1 MSYLRA
7 LVLLV
12 ISMVV
17 VVAVPAVTSA
27 TTTDPTEVDA
37 AVAEA
42 TEATPSA
49 TTPAPTTPA
58 PSATTP
64 APSTSAPTPARL
76 SVESGRSVTYY
87 RERAVTVSASG
98 LDVEDSDEPSAV
110 LRLDGEALQELH
122 VADGAFEVWT
132 TLPVTTDGEHLV
144 TVTDGERVLAS
155 TTIDV
160 RPDLFTVT
168 AKPSWIT
175 AEKLATDGVTLSA
188 REVPPNGLVTAS
200 FGDNPPVTKRAVDD
214 GTISITLRNTD
225 DSSLERPGV
234 NWGVLETEDGQLS
247 SVPVRTTVLDV
258 AVRGTSGDL
267 RATGFEPGTDVTLT
281 SSRGTDTATASA
293 EGVATFTLVDFVGEV
308 TASGAAGAV
317 TALVDTRTTPPPST
331 GLTDAQMQKIAAQAA
346 AVDAMRTSANILAA
360 AIASK
365 DNLPGALPPS
375 AQQAVD
381 DQLAAYKKILGGL
394 PQQPPVK
401 VVKPSVDDT
410 RDKIAMLEEQQKKI
424 IEETKKSEKKLVDAA
439 DQAAADAAAAYGSA
453 SKDQQQAIDEMI
465 TKIIQFIKE
474 MKDAQTEQ
482 MRAIVRA
489 STLELVSVG
498 PLGDVVRVPVPV
510 GFTGRHHVGSIEPT
524 SGMLLAWQPFDV
536 AKDGAA
542 SPGAGAD
549 GAGSVLPRTGAPA
562 LAGLVVLGAA
572 MMLAGTGALVTR
584 RRRTG

>member
-12 ISMVV
+12 ISVVV

-27 TTTDPTEVDA
+27 TTPDPTEADA

-49 TTPAPTTPA
+49 TTPAPTAPA

-76 SVESGRSVTYY
+76 SVESGRSVTHY

-98 LDVEDSDEPSAV
+98 LDVEDSEEPSAV
-110 LRLDGEALQELH
+110 LRLDGEALQELY
-122 VADGAFEVWT
+122 VAGGAFEVWT
-132 TLPVTTDGEHLV
+132 TLPVTTAGEHLL
-144 TVTDGERVLAS
+144 TVTDGQRVLAS

-200 FGDNPPVTKRAVDD
+200 FGDNPSVTKRAVDD

-234 NWGVLETEDGQLS
+234 NWGVLETEDGELS

-258 AVRGTSGDL
+258 AVRGTSGEL

-281 SSRGTDTATASA
+281 SSRGTGTASA
-293 EGVATFTLVDFVGEV
+293 DAQGVATFSLPGFVGEV
-308 TASGAAGAV
+308 TASGTAGSV
-317 TALVDTRTTPPPST
+317 VALVDTRVAEPPT
-331 GLTDAQMQKIAAQAA
+331 QGLTDAEVARLEKQAS
-346 AVDAMRTSANILAA
+346 AVDDLQTAQRELATILAA
-360 AIASK
+360 QGGRSA
-365 DNLPGALPPS
+365 PLPPA
-375 AQQAVD
+375 AQQAVAE
-381 DQLAAYKKILGGL
+381 QVLAYKTLLGGM
-394 PQQPPVK
+394 PQQPPIK
-401 VVKPSVDDT
+401 TKAPGKDAIDGPKELDGALQKIVVF
-410 RDKIAMLEEQQKKI
+410 DKKASEKELLGDAAEAATQVEDAYSRAQEEQQK
-424 IEETKKSEKKLVDAA
+424 
-439 DQAAADAAAAYGSA
+439 
-453 SKDQQQAIDEMI
+453 AIDEMV
-465 TKIIQFIKE
+465 TKIIQFLKE
-474 MKDAQTEQ
+474 LQEAQADQ

-498 PLGDVVRVPVPV
+498 PVGDVVQVPVPV
-510 GFTGRHHVGSIEPT
+510 GFTGRHHVGSIEPS
-524 SGMLLAWQPFDV
+524 SGILLAWQPFDV
-536 AKDGAA
+536 TA
-542 SPGAGAD
+542 GAGAAD
-549 GAGSVLPRTGAPA
+549 GSALPDTGSPAPA
-562 LAGLVVLGAA
+562 ALVALGACLVLGGASGIA
-572 MMLAGTGALVTR
+572 LAR
-584 RRRTG
+584 RRRAA

>member
-1 MSYLRA
+1 MTYLRA

-27 TTTDPTEVDA
+27 TTPDPTEADA

-76 SVESGRSVTYY
+76 SVESGRSVTHY

-110 LRLDGEALQELH
+110 LRLDGEALQELY
-122 VADGAFEVWT
+122 VAGGAFEVWT

-144 TVTDGERVLAS
+144 TVTDDERVLAS

-160 RPDLFTVT
+160 GPDLFTVT

-200 FGDNPPVTKRAVDD
+200 FGDNPPVTKRAIDD

-234 NWGVLETEDGQLS
+234 NWGVLETEDGELS

-267 RATGFEPGTDVTLT
+267 HATGFEPGTDVTLT
-281 SSRGTDTATASA
+281 SSRGTVTTTTDAQ
-293 EGVATFTLVDFVGEV
+293 GVATFSLPGFVGEV
-308 TASGAAGAV
+308 TASGTAGSVV
-317 TALVDTRTTPPPST
+317 TLVDTRVDEPPT
-331 GLTDAQMQKIAAQAA
+331 EGLTDAEVVRLEKQAA
-346 AVDAMRTSANILAA
+346 AVDELRTAQRDLARIITA
-360 AIASK
+360 QGGE
-365 DNLPGALPPS
+365 PGPLPPG
-375 AQQAVD
+375 AQQAVV
-381 DQLAAYKKILGGL
+381 DQVLAYKTLLGAM
-394 PQQPPVK
+394 PQQPPIRTK
-401 VVKPSVDDT
+401 APGKDSIDT
-410 RDKIAMLEEQQKKI
+410 QKKLDESLKKQTDVAFDKKASEKELLGDAADAATQVEDAYSRAVEEQQK
-424 IEETKKSEKKLVDAA
+424 
-439 DQAAADAAAAYGSA
+439 
-453 SKDQQQAIDEMI
+453 AIDEMV
-465 TKIIQFIKE
+465 TKIIQFLRE
-474 MKDAQTEQ
+474 MQEAQADQ

-498 PLGDVVRVPVPV
+498 PAGDVVRVPVPV

-524 SGMLLAWQPFDV
+524 SGILLAWQPFDV
-536 AKDGAA
+536 SATGAGSGA
-542 SPGAGAD
+542 TGSALPGAGAPVPPALVAL
-549 GAGSVLPRTGAPA
+549 GAGLLLGGASVLA
-562 LAGLVVLGAA
+562 LA
-572 MMLAGTGALVTR
+572 R
-584 RRRTG
+584 RRRTL